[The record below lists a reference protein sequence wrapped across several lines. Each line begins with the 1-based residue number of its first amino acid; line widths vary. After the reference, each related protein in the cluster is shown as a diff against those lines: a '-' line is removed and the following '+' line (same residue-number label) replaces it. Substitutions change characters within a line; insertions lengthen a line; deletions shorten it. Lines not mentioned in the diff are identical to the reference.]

1 MSDIIS
7 SPHNLKIKNLLQLQ
21 EKSKERRE
29 QGLFVVEGA
38 REIALALKAGY
49 EAESFFVYNEI
60 LSREAIGILNGLSN
74 TKYFHVS
81 KEVYEKLSYREGID
95 GMVAIMRTKKLSLR
109 NLQLPKDAL
118 VVVLESIE
126 KPGNLG
132 AILRTCDAVKADAVI
147 VCEPLADFYNPN
159 TIRSSVGGLFSNQL
173 AMADSEEV
181 NQYLRG
187 KNITMYAAELK
198 ASEFYTQHSY
208 KGSIA
213 LVLGS
218 EANGLSGFWIDR
230 CQHRIKIP
238 MLGAVDSLN
247 VSVAASVV
255 LYEMI
260 RQREKK

>member
-1 MSDIIS
+1 
-7 SPHNLKIKNLLQLQ
+7 
-21 EKSKERRE
+21 
-29 QGLFVVEGA
+29 
-38 REIALALKAGY
+38 
-49 EAESFFVYNEI
+49 
-60 LSREAIGILNGLSN
+60 
-74 TKYFHVS
+74 
-81 KEVYEKLSYREGID
+81 
-95 GMVAIMRTKKLSLR
+95 
-109 NLQLPKDAL
+109 
-118 VVVLESIE
+118 VVLESIE

-198 ASEFYTQHSY
+198 ASEFYTQHSF

-213 LVLGS
+213 LILGS